1 MGVGTYTLLFY
12 ITFILS
18 NKCLTENFYYCIIT
32 MRKGNYGEI
41 MDDNLFEKLRIL
53 SDAAK
58 YDVSCVSSGVER
70 KNNTVGGIGNA
81 SAAGICHAWSSDGR
95 CISLLKILLT
105 NDCIYDCKYCL
116 NRVTNPIKRATFT
129 PEEVAELTIQFY
141 RRNYIEG
148 LFLSSAVEKSPD
160 HTMENIYRVLELLRY
175 KYNFWGYVHVKVI
188 PGASSLLIQ
197 KTGMLADRMSVNIEL
212 PTKESLHILAPQ
224 KRVENILQPMSLI
237 HNEISRAI
245 EDKSHFSS
253 ASKFAPG
260 GQSTQM
266 IIGATPDSDKTI
278 LNVSQNLYDKYRMK
292 RVFFSAYIPVMSS
305 PNLPAV
311 STMPP
316 LLREHR
322 LYQADWLMRFYY
334 FHSEELFTEIEPNLD
349 LEFDPKMMYA
359 LRHLDRFPI
368 EINKASYEELLRI
381 PGLGVTSAQR
391 IIRERKNAELSYDS
405 LKKMKT
411 VLKRAKYFITVNGKY
426 YGTNKFEPDAIK
438 AEIRMKEV
446 EKQISIFE
454 FL

>member
-1 MGVGTYTLLFY
+1 
-12 ITFILS
+12 
-18 NKCLTENFYYCIIT
+18 
-32 MRKGNYGEI
+32 
-41 MDDNLFEKLRIL
+41 
-53 SDAAK
+53 
-58 YDVSCVSSGVER
+58 
-70 KNNTVGGIGNA
+70 
-81 SAAGICHAWSSDGR
+81 
-95 CISLLKILLT
+95 LKILLT
-105 NDCIYDCKYCL
+105 NDCIYDCSYCL
-116 NRVTNPIKRATFT
+116 NRVTNPIERATFT
-129 PEEVAELTIQFY
+129 PDEVAELTIQFY

-188 PGASSLLIQ
+188 PGASPMLVQ

-212 PTKESLHILAPQ
+212 PTKESLKILAPQ
-224 KRVENILQPMSLI
+224 KKIENIIKPMSLI
-237 HNEISRAI
+237 NNEITRTI
-245 EDKSHFSS
+245 EDKKHFNNTPR
-253 ASKFAPG
+253 FVPG

-278 LNVSQNLYDKYRMK
+278 LSLSQNLYEKFNMK
-292 RVFFSAYIPVMSS
+292 RVFFSAYIPVISS
-305 PNLPAV
+305 PNLPAI
-311 STMPP
+311 SSMPP

-359 LRHLDRFPI
+359 LRNIHKFPV

-411 VLKRAKYFITVNGKY
+411 VLKRAKYFITVKGKY
-426 YGTNKFEPDAIK
+426 YGNVNLEPQAIRK
-438 AEIRMKEV
+438 ELTQQEIQ
-446 EKQISIFE
+446 KQLSIYDI
-454 FL
+454 L

>member
-1 MGVGTYTLLFY
+1 M
-12 ITFILS
+12 
-18 NKCLTENFYYCIIT
+18 N
-32 MRKGNYGEI
+32 
-41 MDDNLFEKLRIL
+41 DNVFKKLKIL

-81 SAAGICHAWSSDGR
+81 SSAGICHTWAADGR

-105 NDCIYDCKYCL
+105 NDCIYDCSYCL
-116 NRVTNPIKRATFT
+116 NRVTNPVERATFT

-160 HTMENIYRVLELLRY
+160 NTMENIYRVLELLRY

-188 PGASSLLIQ
+188 PGASPEIIQ

-212 PTKESLHILAPQ
+212 PTRESLRMLAPQ
-224 KRVENILQPMSLI
+224 KKIESIINPMSLI
-237 HNEISRAI
+237 NNEITRTI
-245 EDKSHFSS
+245 EDKSHFTSTPR
-253 ASKFAPG
+253 FVPG

-278 LNVSQNLYDKYRMK
+278 LGLSQNLYERFNMK
-292 RVFFSAYIPVMSS
+292 RVFFSAYVPVISS
-305 PNLPAV
+305 PNLPAI

-322 LYQADWLMRFYY
+322 LDQADWLMRFYY
-334 FHSEELFTEIEPNLD
+334 FHSDELFTEIEQNLD
-349 LEFDPKMMYA
+349 LEFDPKIMYA
-359 LRHLDRFPI
+359 LRNIDKFPI

-381 PGLGVTSAQR
+381 PGLGVTSARR

-411 VLKRAKYFITVNGKY
+411 VLKRAKYFITVKGRY
-426 YGTNKFEPDAIK
+426 YGNVKIEPEIIK
-438 AEIRMKEV
+438 RELKQQEV
-446 EKQISIFE
+446 QKQLSIFDV
-454 FL
+454 L

>member
-1 MGVGTYTLLFY
+1 MNDN
-12 ITFILS
+12 IL
-18 NKCLTENFYYCIIT
+18 K
-32 MRKGNYGEI
+32 
-41 MDDNLFEKLRIL
+41 KLKIL

-70 KNNTVGGIGNA
+70 KNNTVGGIGSA
-81 SAAGICHAWSSDGR
+81 SAAGICHTWSADGR

-105 NDCIYDCKYCL
+105 NDCIYDCSYCL
-116 NRVTNPIKRATFT
+116 NRVTNPVERATFT

-188 PGASSLLIQ
+188 PGASPMLIQ

-212 PTKESLHILAPQ
+212 PTRESLKMLAPQ
-224 KRVENILQPMSLI
+224 KKIESIINPMSLI
-237 HNEISRAI
+237 NNEISRTI
-245 EDKSHFSS
+245 EDKKHF
-253 ASKFAPG
+253 ASTPRFVPG

-278 LNVSQNLYDKYRMK
+278 LSLSENLYERFNMK
-292 RVFFSAYIPVMSS
+292 RVFFSAYIPVISAS
-305 PNLPAV
+305 NLPAI

-334 FHSEELFTEIEPNLD
+334 FNPGELFTETEQNLD

-359 LRHLDRFPI
+359 LRNIDKFPI
-368 EINKASYEELLRI
+368 EINKVSYEELLRI

-391 IIRERKNAELSYDS
+391 IVKERKDAELSYDS
-405 LKKMKT
+405 LKKMRT
-411 VLKRAKYFITVNGKY
+411 VLKRARYFITIKGKY
-426 YGTNKFEPDAIK
+426 YGNIKFEPEIIK
-438 AEIRMKEV
+438 QELRQKEV
-446 EKQISIFE
+446 QEQLSIFNI
-454 FL
+454 L

>member
-1 MGVGTYTLLFY
+1 MNDDLF
-12 ITFILS
+12 
-18 NKCLTENFYYCIIT
+18 N
-32 MRKGNYGEI
+32 
-41 MDDNLFEKLRIL
+41 KLRIL

-81 SAAGICHAWSSDGR
+81 SAAGICHTWSADGR

-105 NDCIYDCKYCL
+105 NDCIYDCSYCL
-116 NRVTNPIKRATFT
+116 NRVTNPTERATFT

-160 HTMENIYRVLELLRY
+160 HTMENIYKVLELLRY

-188 PGASSLLIQ
+188 PGASPMLVQ

-212 PTKESLHILAPQ
+212 PTRESLKILAPQ
-224 KRVENILQPMSLI
+224 KKIENIISPMSLI
-237 HNEISRAI
+237 NNEISRTI
-245 EDKSHFSS
+245 EDK
-253 ASKFAPG
+253 KFFKNTPRFVPG

-266 IIGATPDSDKTI
+266 IIGATPDNDKTI
-278 LNVSQNLYDKYRMK
+278 LGMSQNLYERYNMK
-292 RVFFSAYIPVMSS
+292 RVFFSAYIPVISS
-305 PNLPAV
+305 PNLPAI

-316 LLREHR
+316 LVREHR

-334 FHSEELFTEIEPNLD
+334 FHSEELFTETEQNLD

-359 LRHLDRFPI
+359 LRNINKFPI

-391 IIRERKNAELSYDS
+391 IMRERKNAELSYDS
-405 LKKMKT
+405 LRKMKT
-411 VLKRAKYFITVNGKY
+411 VLKRAKYFITVKGKY
-426 YGTNKFEPDAIK
+426 YGNVNFEPDRIK
-438 AEIRMKEV
+438 EELRQKEV
-446 EKQISIFE
+446 QKQLSIFDL
-454 FL
+454 F

>member
-1 MGVGTYTLLFY
+1 
-12 ITFILS
+12 
-18 NKCLTENFYYCIIT
+18 
-32 MRKGNYGEI
+32 
-41 MDDNLFEKLRIL
+41 MDDNLFTKLRIL

-81 SAAGICHAWSSDGR
+81 SAAGICHTWSQDGR

-105 NDCIYDCKYCL
+105 NDCIYDCSYCL
-116 NRVTNPIKRATFT
+116 NRVTNPTERATFT
-129 PEEVAELTIQFY
+129 PDEVAELTIQFY

-188 PGASSLLIQ
+188 PGASPMLVQ

-212 PTKESLHILAPQ
+212 PTKESLKILAPQ
-224 KRVENILQPMSLI
+224 KKIENIIKPMSLI
-237 HNEISRAI
+237 NNEITRTI
-245 EDKSHFSS
+245 EDKKYFGNTPR
-253 ASKFAPG
+253 FVPG

-278 LNVSQNLYDKYRMK
+278 LSLSQNLYERFNMK
-292 RVFFSAYIPVMSS
+292 RVFFSAYIPVISS
-305 PNLPAV
+305 PNLPAI
-311 STMPP
+311 SSMPP

-334 FHSEELFTEIEPNLD
+334 FHSEELFTEIDSNLD
-349 LEFDPKMMYA
+349 LELDPKMMYA
-359 LRHLDRFPI
+359 LRNIHKFPI

-411 VLKRAKYFITVNGKY
+411 VLKRAKYFITVKGKY
-426 YGTNKFEPDAIK
+426 YGIVNLEPEAIRK
-438 AEIRMKEV
+438 ELTQQEIQ
-446 EKQISIFE
+446 KQLSIYDI
-454 FL
+454 L